1 MEAIYESDVHDM
13 PVTVAVDDEH
23 HALLTAEH
31 VFPVP
36 VRRRML
42 LPEEWVGCD
51 GEEVGPVGGAER
63 AYLDERAAQRRLQIN
78 SQGMSSTG

>member
-1 MEAIYESDVHDM
+1 
-13 PVTVAVDDEH
+13 
-23 HALLTAEH
+23 
-31 VFPVP
+31 
-36 VRRRML
+36 ML

-78 SQGMSSTG
+78 SQGMSSRG